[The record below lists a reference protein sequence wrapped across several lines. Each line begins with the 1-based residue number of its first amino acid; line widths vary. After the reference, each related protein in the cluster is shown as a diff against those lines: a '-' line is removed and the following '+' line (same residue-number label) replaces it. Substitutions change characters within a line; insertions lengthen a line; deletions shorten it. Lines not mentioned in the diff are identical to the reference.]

1 MADKI
6 IPIAI
11 VCTALALLLGGAVFG
26 FFRKP
31 FTPSQWLLYYVN
43 LLVAR
48 FVWRVR
54 VSGQLSLP
62 PDRGAVIIAN
72 HRSSI
77 DPCIIQ
83 VVVGHRVCHWM
94 VAQLYGQ
101 RSLIGWMMR
110 TVEIIP
116 VQRRGKDISP
126 TKTAIRL
133 AAAGELV
140 GMLPEGTIN
149 TGEEFMRS
157 VRPGAVLVALKARV
171 SILPCYIEGAPYHD
185 VAWKSAFMPAR
196 VRVKVGELVDL
207 SEYHGREGEEGVIT
221 QLTVDCVREIAKL
234 AGRDDFQPRLAGR
247 DWKTWQ

>member
-1 MADKI
+1 MADNF

-11 VCTALALLLGGAVFG
+11 VCTVVALLLGGVAFC

-43 LLVAR
+43 WLVAR
-48 FVWRVR
+48 LVWRVR
-54 VSGQLSLP
+54 VSGRIPLP
-62 PDRGAVIIAN
+62 RDQGAVIIAN

-77 DPCIIQ
+77 DPCLIQ
-83 VVVGHRVCHWM
+83 VAAGHRVCHWM

-101 RSLIGWMMR
+101 RSVIGWMMK

-116 VQRRGKDISP
+116 VQRRGRDISP
-126 TKTAIRL
+126 TKTAIRM

-140 GMLPEGTIN
+140 GMLPEGAIN
-149 TGEEFMRS
+149 TSEEFMRP

-171 SILPCYIEGAPYHD
+171 AILPCYIEGAPYHD
-185 VAWKSAFMPAR
+185 VAWKPVFMRAR

-207 SEYHGREGEEGVIT
+207 SEYFGREGEEGVVAE
-221 QLTVDCVREIAKL
+221 LTLDCVRKIARL
-234 AGRDDFQPRLAGR
+234 AGRDDFQPRIAGR